1 MNKNKVFQLLGKA
14 GFSKITQ
21 LKISYWLHVLMNVFV
36 RRQRKFGNLSL
47 CTNNEYYG
55 HEYWLKKYS
64 GFKKNIYA
72 VIEHG
77 LYFGENKNRVGN
89 PLEYEL
95 PAIITYGDY
104 RNEVLKDAF
113 PDKEIVNIGPRIA
126 YVQRDESYYNEITGL
141 LKGNKK
147 LLTIFPAHSL
157 STIKM
162 VYDVDGLINAAR
174 RLAEKHQID
183 NIFVCL
189 PYGDII
195 NGNSEVFS
203 SLGLKVLTAGQ
214 DAISFL
220 PRLRAIIEA
229 TTISLSNSLGTN
241 LGYCIFLGCQQVL
254 IPQEIAQ
261 EGKENALKKEDHG
274 NSVRRQYLLET
285 AEFAKIFNENSSIAV
300 NKVQY
305 DFCDFYFGFKYVRE
319 PEELNTI
326 LSGLYKR
333 RH

>member
-1 MNKNKVFQLLGKA
+1 MEKV
-14 GFSKITQ
+14 GFSKINQ
-21 LKISYWLHVLMNVFV
+21 LRISYCLHVIMNVFV

-47 CTNNEYYG
+47 CTNDEYYG
-55 HEYWLKKYS
+55 HEYWLKHYS
-64 GFKKNIYA
+64 GFKKNIFA

-89 PLEYEL
+89 PLEYEM

-104 RNEVLKDAF
+104 RKEVLNVAF

-126 YVQRDESYYNEITGL
+126 YVQRDESYYNEINGL

-162 VYDVDGLINAAR
+162 VYDVDTLMDAAQ
-174 RLAEKHQID
+174 RLAKKHLID

-189 PYGDII
+189 PYGDTI

-220 PRLRAIIEA
+220 PRLRSIIEA
-229 TTISLSNSLGTN
+229 STISLSNSLGTN
-241 LGYCIFLGCQQVL
+241 LGYCVFLGCQQIL
-254 IPQEIAQ
+254 IPQQIIQ
-261 EGKENALKKEDHG
+261 EGKDNAIDKENHG
-274 NSVRRQYLLET
+274 NDVRRQYLLET
-285 AEFAKIFNENSSIAV
+285 TEFAKIFNENTSLNVS
-300 NKVQY
+300 KEQY
-305 DFCDFYFGFKYVRE
+305 GFCDYYFGYKYVRK
-319 PEELNTI
+319 PEELKEI
-326 LSGLYKR
+326 LNKIFQL